1 MAMTL
6 AGYSLPTPTGHEQE
20 TGYRGTTYGMADG
33 TMQIDVVNAT
43 PKDRWT
49 LSWPALTAAQ
59 YNNLI
64 NAYNDCVTASRTLV
78 DFEGNSHTVTVSEGL
93 PPIKWKRVMNAGTP
107 RYEVTI
113 TLREV

>member
-1 MAMTL
+1 MAITL
-6 AGYSLPTPTGHEQE
+6 AGYTIPTPTGHDQE
-20 TGYRGTTYGMADG
+20 AGYRGTTYSMADG
-33 TMQIDVVNAT
+33 SLRIDVVNAN
-43 PKDRWT
+43 PKYRWT

-59 YNNLI
+59 FSNLLS
-64 NAYNDCVTASRTLV
+64 AYNACVTASRTFV
-78 DFEGNSHTVTVSEGL
+78 DFEGGSHTVQVPEGL